1 MGLWLHN
8 KKYHINTNKTETKS
22 NNTETNNKTE
32 TESNNNNKIESNNKK
47 IETEPN
53 KTETKSNNTETNNKT
68 ETESNNNNNNN
79 NNNNKIESNNKKIET
94 EPNKNFPCRYCNSN
108 YKYKQSRWKH
118 EQVCKNETISLKRQI
133 EILTKKVD
141 DLSKT
146 RQTVTI
152 NNNTNNTIIINGIG
166 KEDISFLSLED
177 KQNIMKAGLNS
188 IFKLIEKLNFNTNKP
203 ENHNFCVT
211 SINDKHASV
220 INPDTNK
227 IIKADKLSLFDSVAF
242 NNFKKLESIANN
254 PKFTDTEN
262 NLYNSEISKLKD
274 MLFINSNGL
283 KIFHSEINLLSYN
296 NKDMILDTWKT
307 L

>member
-1 MGLWLHN
+1 MYFCSLCNKNYKSYTGLWLHN
-8 KKYHINTNKTETKS
+8 KK
-22 NNTETNNKTE
+22 TETNNK
-32 TESNNNNKIESNNKK
+32 
-47 IETEPN
+47 
-53 KTETKSNNTETNNKT
+53 ETNNK
-68 ETESNNNNNNN
+68 ESD
-79 NNNNKIESNNKKIET
+79 NNKTEIET
-94 EPNKNFPCRYCNSN
+94 NKIFPCRYCNSN
-108 YKYKQSRWKH
+108 YKFKQSRWKH
-118 EQVCKNETISLKRQI
+118 EQVCKNETISLKKQI

-220 INPDTNK
+220 INPDNNK
-227 IIKADKLSLFDSVAF
+227 IIKAEKSSLFDTVAI

-254 PKFTDTEN
+254 PDFTDSEN
-262 NLYNSEISKLKD
+262 NLYNNEISKLKD

-296 NKDMILDTWKT
+296 NKDMILDTWKNMKEN
-307 L
+307 